1 MKIIEIIVVVIVLSS
16 LIGLLAYTETIKF
29 EKVFRIKWE
38 LIINIIFGV
47 ITVIAWS
54 ILEKNDYRTWLLAFI
69 PTVLFVSTLI
79 NYTRIKEI
87 RIFLLGTW

>member
-1 MKIIEIIVVVIVLSS
+1 MRSIEIVGGVIVLSS

-47 ITVIAWS
+47 ITIIAWS
-54 ILEKNDYRTWLLAFI
+54 ILEKNDYRTWLLAII
-69 PTVLFVSTLI
+69 PTVLFISTLI
-79 NYTRIKEI
+79 NYSRIKEI
-87 RIFLLGTW
+87 RIFLLETW